1 LSQLASLPHLNG
13 FPIHD
18 TVNICFTHKGV
29 NIVMLLQNE
38 RNGDAKIIFLQ
49 ATSPPIAAGPRLK
62 YPGMVGKISVRGKLE
77 QHQS

>member
-1 LSQLASLPHLNG
+1 LFQLASLPHLNG

-38 RNGDAKIIFLQ
+38 RNGDAKKNK
-49 ATSPPIAAGPRLK
+49 K
-62 YPGMVGKISVRGKLE
+62 YKTLHHPLLLAQG
-77 QHQS
+77 